1 MGVINLNSS
10 DISSIS
16 SLAKEVWPFAYGE
29 ILSAKQLQYM
39 LNAFYSANSLQEQM
53 QKGHLFYGFKENDN
67 LIAFIAVELNFPVI
81 NTTKIHKLYV
91 LPNQQGK
98 QLGKKLIDFVSQL
111 VLQKEQKKLILNVNR
126 YNSAKEFYTKL
137 GFIIT
142 KEEDIEIGQGYLME
156 DFVMEKIL

>member
-16 SLAKEVWPFAYGE
+16 SLAKEVWPVAYGE
-29 ILSAKQLQYM
+29 ILSSKQLQYM

-53 QKGHLFYGFKENDN
+53 QKGHLFYGLKENDK
-67 LIAFIAVELNFPVI
+67 LIAFIAVEANFPEI

-91 LPNQQGK
+91 SPDQQGR
-98 QLGKKLIDFVSQL
+98 QFGKNLIDFVSQL
-111 VLQKEQKKLILNVNR
+111 VLKMGQSKLLLNVNR
-126 YNSAKEFYTKL
+126 FNSAQYFYTKI
-137 GFIIT
+137 GFSIT

-156 DFVMEKIL
+156 DFVMEKTL